1 MMMMAIAYF
10 FTSMIFCSAPEAII
24 SSPISSDFDD
34 AGAGYWTHFILIDFN
49 SIIRD
54 AISDCDYMP
63 GMPCRHRGCLRHVS
77 HPCEGCGRVNGEGPA
92 FIDTNTPYK

>member
-34 AGAGYWTHFILIDFN
+34 AGVRYWTHFIILDLD

-54 AISDCDYMP
+54 AISDCTYNPDE
-63 GMPCRHRGCLRHVS
+63 PCHPDTCLRRIS
-77 HPCEGCGRVNGEGPA
+77 HTCEECVVIYGPE
-92 FIDTNTPYK
+92 FID